1 MAGVFHLSEMLSL
14 ALHSMVY
21 IATSDDQY
29 VNVKQIAASTDAS
42 EAHLSKV
49 LQRLVKGRLIHSVRG
64 PRGGFALAMAPEEIS
79 FLNIYEV
86 IEGPIVIE
94 GCPNHRKTCPFSSCI
109 FKGIPE
115 KMNNQFFNYLE
126 KNKLSDFLG
135 SRKKTNNSQSVV

>member
-21 IATSDDQY
+21 IATADDDY
-29 VNVKQIAASTDAS
+29 VNVKQIAASTGAS

-49 LQRLVKGRLIHSVRG
+49 LQRLAKGRLIHSVRG
-64 PRGGFALAMAPEEIS
+64 PRGGFALALPPEEIS
-79 FLNIYEV
+79 FLDIYEI
-86 IEGPIVIE
+86 IEGPIYIE

-115 KMNNQFFNYLE
+115 KMNSQFLEYLQE
-126 KNKLSDFLG
+126 NRLSDFVG
-135 SRKKTNNSQSVV
+135 NRKDVITDHQAI